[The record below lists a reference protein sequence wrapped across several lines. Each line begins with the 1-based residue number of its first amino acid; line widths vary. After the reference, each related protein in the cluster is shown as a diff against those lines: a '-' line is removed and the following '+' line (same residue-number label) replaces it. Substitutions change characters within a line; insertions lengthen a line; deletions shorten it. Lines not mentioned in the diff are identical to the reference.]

1 MVGNAADIDVWLR
14 QAAAAGHLAAMR
26 LLLEA
31 GANPNGFDDVEGKR
45 GGIPGYHGRQP
56 PKKGR
61 LLREY
66 SHYPDDKGTWNPY
79 AEKAWAQS
87 LALTRAVQKG
97 HAAIVQLL
105 LAAGAKVD
113 RGDFCQ
119 QLLLQAMD
127 QGHADIAQM
136 LLEARRKAP
145 QTGLDDCSAKDM
157 EMALDHAIRA
167 GNNLLLQV
175 LLDTEE
181 GRTAARDS
189 CDLMSHAVGKDNL
202 AAVRM
207 LLAAGADPGSY
218 RMHSGP
224 SITIAVERG
233 NRDIVQALLEA
244 GFDLSSGDYAH
255 VDRVAKDPLMAAVRR
270 GDADMLALLMAWGNR
285 KRSQYRTIFC
295 PYRINRLFSDACTR
309 NSVAVAQMLLDAG
322 ADPDYDNSRIDERA
336 FYRAAGAG
344 RADIVALLLKRGAK
358 VNEPSRHHIAYIDGG
373 KTALMLAAGY
383 KRGVWSSDEGGDSA
397 RTVNLL
403 LQAGAS
409 CNQCDHQGFTA
420 LMRAAISG
428 NTETVRLLLK
438 AGANRNDTDVWSRK
452 TALEWAKENKH
463 AETEALLRTWNP
475 GAS

>member
-1 MVGNAADIDVWLR
+1 M
-14 QAAAAGHLAAMR
+14 
-26 LLLEA
+26 
-31 GANPNGFDDVEGKR
+31 
-45 GGIPGYHGRQP
+45 
-56 PKKGR
+56 
-61 LLREY
+61 
-66 SHYPDDKGTWNPY
+66 
-79 AEKAWAQS
+79 
-87 LALTRAVQKG
+87 QKG

-157 EMALDHAIRA
+157 EMALDHAIGA

-218 RMHSGP
+218 SMHSGP

-373 KTALMLAAGY
+373 ETALMLAAGY

-452 TALEWAKENKH
+452 TALEWTKENKH